1 MIFVRLALIGT
12 MINLLGNTSA
22 TAAMATG
29 DIKLYTLV
37 ISGVGCLVFPLSYL
51 LFYFD
56 FPPETT
62 YFVFIIIY
70 SILVFL
76 RIYVLKSIL
85 DFPIMQFM
93 KEVIFRIIP
102 VTILAIIFPS
112 LLYYFLM
119 DTISRLIL
127 VLIMSTVSIM
137 VSIYIIGLEVD
148 EKAKIATKVRQ
159 LLGNFLLFR

>member
-1 MIFVRLALIGT
+1 
-12 MINLLGNTSA
+12 
-22 TAAMATG
+22 
-29 DIKLYTLV
+29 
-37 ISGVGCLVFPLSYL
+37 
-51 LFYFD
+51 
-56 FPPETT
+56 
-62 YFVFIIIY
+62 
-70 SILVFL
+70 
-76 RIYVLKSIL
+76 
-85 DFPIMQFM
+85 MQFM

>member
-1 MIFVRLALIGT
+1 
-12 MINLLGNTSA
+12 
-22 TAAMATG
+22 
-29 DIKLYTLV
+29 
-37 ISGVGCLVFPLSYL
+37 
-51 LFYFD
+51 
-56 FPPETT
+56 
-62 YFVFIIIY
+62 
-70 SILVFL
+70 
-76 RIYVLKSIL
+76 
-85 DFPIMQFM
+85 M